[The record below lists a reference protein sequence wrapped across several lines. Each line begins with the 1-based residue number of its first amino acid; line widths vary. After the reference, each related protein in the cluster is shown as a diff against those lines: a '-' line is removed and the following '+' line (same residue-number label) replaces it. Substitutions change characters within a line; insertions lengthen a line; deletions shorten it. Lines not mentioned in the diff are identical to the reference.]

1 VARNREKI
9 GSFAFQIKAEFDKML
24 SVGESKFLDK
34 KADRTQDKIYS
45 WETYRTYMK
54 HCNYFTNW
62 TKEVHSCRTLEEAK
76 PFINQYLEQRE
87 LDGLSAFT
95 LKLERSAIAK
105 LYQIDSKELYQT
117 KSRLRADITRSRGE
131 RVRDKH
137 FSEEK
142 HKDLVDFCKGTGL
155 RRAELSQIRG
165 TDLRK
170 IDGKF
175 YLEVSRGTKGGRART
190 IEIVGKNRVIA
201 KMLKDC
207 GEEKLFPTVPNGADI
222 HSYRQDYCKAVYQKY
237 ARPLEELKEKDIY
250 KCIKDRKGES
260 FDREAMKIASEN
272 LGHSRETIIAGHYLL
287 GD

>member
-1 VARNREKI
+1 MARNREKI

-34 KADRTQDKIYS
+34 KADRTQGKIYS

-54 HCNYFTNW
+54 HCNYFAKW
-62 TKEVHSCRTLEEAK
+62 TKEVHSCRTLEQAK

-137 FSEEK
+137 FSEEN

-155 RRAELSQIRG
+155 RRAELKQIKG
-165 TDLRK
+165 SDLRE
-170 IDGKF
+170 INDKF
-175 YLEVSRGTKGGRART
+175 YLNVSRGTKGGRKRT
-190 IEIVGKNRVIA
+190 LEISGDIEKIVY
-201 KMLKDC
+201 MLRNAEDSKVFD
-207 GEEKLFPTVPNGADI
+207 KIPNGADI
-222 HSYRQDYCKAVYQKY
+222 HSYRQDYCKSIYKKY
-237 ARPLEELKEKDIY
+237 ARPIENLKEKEIY
-250 KCIKDRKGES
+250 KCIKDRKGEV
-260 FDREAMKIASEN
+260 FDREAMIIASEN
-272 LGHSRETIIAGHYLL
+272 LGHSRESIIAGHYLL